1 MNVIKRYN
9 IWWDGLSVR
18 AKRIWNDVSDIAAM
32 GLMFAFFAFIFTGCG
47 DIEPRYDK
55 AIITLADNQVVEVK
69 VKEAWYG
76 DSRFATVVADNG
88 TKYRV
93 HYMNVSF
100 VKEP

>member
-1 MNVIKRYN
+1 MNIIKRYN

-18 AKRIWNDVSDIAAM
+18 AKRIWTDVSDICGM
-32 GLMFAFFAFIFTGCG
+32 CLIFAFFAFIFTGCG
-47 DIEPRYDK
+47 GIEPRYDK

-69 VKEAWYG
+69 VKEVWYA
-76 DSRFATVVADNG
+76 DSRFANITAADG

-100 VKEP
+100 IKEP

>member
-1 MNVIKRYN
+1 MNIAKRYN

-18 AKRIWNDVSDIAAM
+18 AKRIWTDVSDIASM
-32 GLMFAFFAFIFTGCG
+32 GLIFAFFAFIFTGCG

-69 VKEAWYG
+69 VKEVWYA
-76 DSRFATVVADNG
+76 DSRFANITAADG

>member
-1 MNVIKRYN
+1 MNIIKRYN

-32 GLMFAFFAFIFTGCG
+32 GLIFAFFAFIFTGCG
-47 DIEPRYDK
+47 DIEPRYNK
-55 AIITLADNQVVEVK
+55 AIIILADNRVIAVK
-69 VKEAWYG
+69 VKDVWYA
-76 DSRFATVVADNG
+76 DSRFANITADDG